1 MTQYT
6 FKYQKDYILKFEL
19 NVQNYELSISLLQVS
34 DTGGGGGGLLQGD
47 LNGVH
52 YSLPGL

>member
-1 MTQYT
+1 MYN
-6 FKYQKDYILKFEL
+6 KWSSIIRC
-19 NVQNYELSISLLQVS
+19 VQNYEFSISLVQVS